1 MQPFVFTSDPTA
13 LHGEDTFALEI
24 PATLSSKDALLTWFA
39 QNLKIPDHFGAN
51 WDAFDE
57 ALRDLSWIQE
67 PKVVLA
73 HHGVPLAGQGKDR
86 RIYLE
91 TLMNA
96 VRDWKSDSSHELI
109 VSFPSTSEIELRA
122 ALRDGRASTS

>member
-1 MQPFVFTSDPTA
+1 MQPFILTSDPTA
-13 LHGEDTFALEI
+13 PHGDDTFVVEI
-24 PATLSSKDALLTWFA
+24 PATLSSKDALLSWFA
-39 QNLKIPDHFGAN
+39 HNLKVPDYFGAN

-67 PKVVLA
+67 RKVVLA

-91 TLMNA
+91 SLMNA
-96 VRDWKSDSSHELI
+96 VRDWKSDPSHELI

-122 ALRDGRASTS
+122 AMRDGRPSSS